1 MKISRMEYT
10 TEGIHITADLWG
22 IESSIIEN
30 NLLLIDL
37 AKIAAKISG
46 ATIVSVQFKEF
57 QPMGMTVVILLSE
70 SHLSIH
76 SYPEKSFIAVDCY
89 TCGGKVDPEAAIN
102 NLISRLNP
110 IKVYVRKLKRGTGSI
125 CDMPIKSNNFN
136 GSTLKRHTYD

>member
-1 MKISRMEYT
+1 MEYT

-22 IESSIIEN
+22 IEPSIIEN
-30 NLLLIDL
+30 NLSLIEL
-37 AKIAAKISG
+37 AKNAAKISG

-125 CDMPIKSNNFN
+125 CDLPIKLNNLYEN
-136 GSTLKRHTYD
+136 QM